1 MGPPCPRPALSMP
14 ASASPGST
22 GSSLFVGRFFVGWV
36 YGPWTVAGLLLIA
49 ATRLLIDPDDGL
61 HASGIGLIGN
71 AAICFSIGCVCKIS
85 WAMARYNA
93 VRLLELQLRQQLG
106 LR

>member
-1 MGPPCPRPALSMP
+1 MP
-14 ASASPGST
+14 ASASPGNA
-22 GSSLFVGRFFVGWV
+22 GSPLFVGRFFVGWV
-36 YGPWTVAGLLLIA
+36 YGPWVVALLLLST

-61 HASGIGLIGN
+61 HASAIGLIGN
-71 AAICFSIGCVCKIS
+71 ASICFSIGCVCKIT

-93 VRLLELQLRQQLG
+93 VRLLEIQLRQQLG